1 MTIKSS
7 CSRRKFLRLCA
18 ASALALWSA
27 QPLHALAAVARPSHP
42 QEAAAAAGK
51 EIPIMPGFDA
61 ACLRQL
67 ITADSRTSRTIVW
80 HSTDPQADAQVIWRR
95 LGKTEQH
102 IVQPVSVPFSDDG
115 QTCYIHTARLQ
126 ELLPAHHY
134 EYRITA
140 AGTGSRWYPLDTPR
154 PGSFKALIFPD
165 SQCGNEYT
173 TWQDLAQNAAARN
186 PDAAFF
192 INMGD
197 LVDNGESS
205 YQWNAWFD
213 ALRGIRENLPFAPVM
228 GNHSTYTLE
237 WKVRLPSPWLH
248 YFPVPENHSQQFP
261 GYYYS
266 FDWGDVHFSV
276 LNTQWGELDPL
287 RPGILAEQKA
297 WLPADIRASSARW
310 KIVLMHKDVVN
321 YENLSSIEPL
331 ADIDPVGRE
340 LMPLF
345 DELGIDVVLTA
356 HQHTYRRLNHIF
368 NFEPADHGPFYID
381 TGVAGD
387 VRYDVP
393 VDPRLDRKVLPQPEV
408 DNYLTLEASAH
419 TLHFKCFQPDGSLAD
434 EAVLN
439 K

>member
-80 HSTDPQADAQVIWRR
+80 HSTDPQPDAQVIWRR

-154 PGSFKALIFPD
+154 PGSFKALMPGTAYMGGTA
-165 SQCGNEYT
+165 SVSLSWSN
-173 TWQDLAQNAAARN
+173 LAEGKRHLGAVGYQVGGVVQGVTVVEVNTNDPVPLFQNARGAR
-186 PDAAFF
+186 
-192 INMGD
+192 
-197 LVDNGESS
+197 
-205 YQWNAWFD
+205 
-213 ALRGIRENLPFAPVM
+213 PV
-228 GNHSTYTLE
+228 
-237 WKVRLPSPWLH
+237 
-248 YFPVPENHSQQFP
+248 
-261 GYYYS
+261 
-266 FDWGDVHFSV
+266 
-276 LNTQWGELDPL
+276 
-287 RPGILAEQKA
+287 LAE
-297 WLPADIRASSARW
+297 
-310 KIVLMHKDVVN
+310 
-321 YENLSSIEPL
+321 
-331 ADIDPVGRE
+331 
-340 LMPLF
+340 
-345 DELGIDVVLTA
+345 
-356 HQHTYRRLNHIF
+356 
-368 NFEPADHGPFYID
+368 
-381 TGVAGD
+381 
-387 VRYDVP
+387 
-393 VDPRLDRKVLPQPEV
+393 
-408 DNYLTLEASAH
+408 
-419 TLHFKCFQPDGSLAD
+419 
-434 EAVLN
+434 
-439 K
+439 